1 MQTVKRI
8 KREGGKH
15 LISTT
20 SPQPLPHGLHYRLG
34 GLRPTHVRYAV
45 IAFLCVLSF
54 LTYFDRVC
62 IMRAQGDIQR
72 DLGISNEQMGAVF
85 GIFWLAYAIFEL
97 PGGWLGER
105 YGTRRALARIV
116 LTWSIFTAL
125 SGAAVGFASLFFY
138 RFLFG
143 MGEAGAYPN
152 MARVQSRWMPPESQG
167 RVSGLLWLVARFGGA
182 LSPMLFGTIQ
192 RAVDSRGFRSVLARV
207 APPLAH
213 VHGWRMGF
221 WASGLL
227 GVVWILFFF
236 PWFRDNPADKR
247 TVNEAELELI
257 RAGRDASHA
266 RSRPRHDARVW
277 RALFTSKSLWG
288 LAFVYVFGSFGWSFF
303 VSWMPKYL
311 LKVHKIDY
319 AHSEWMTA
327 LPMMCGGVASLIGGW
342 LSDKIALRR
351 GRRRLA
357 RAIFPVVGSVIAGAA
372 IFSLQF
378 ADTPTKALTLM
389 CVTMAAYDFGLGAKW
404 AAIIDVGGAHAGLA
418 AGFVNMMGNLGGNA
432 LQPVVGAAIFMHF
445 GWGTLFVAYA
455 ATYLLSACM
464 WLFIEPDRQFHRE
477 E

>member
-1 MQTVKRI
+1 
-8 KREGGKH
+8 
-15 LISTT
+15 
-20 SPQPLPHGLHYRLG
+20 
-34 GLRPTHVRYAV
+34 V

-62 IMRAQGDIQR
+62 IMRAQGDIER
-72 DLGISNEQMGAVF
+72 DLGISNGQMGAVF
-85 GIFWLAYAIFEL
+85 GIFWLAYALFEL

-105 YGTRRALARIV
+105 YGARRALARIV
-116 LTWSIFTAL
+116 LAWSIFTAL

-182 LSPMLFGTIQ
+182 LSPMLFGSIQ
-192 RAVDSRGFRSVLARV
+192 RAVDSHGFRSVLARV
-207 APPLAH
+207 APSLAH

-227 GVVWILFFF
+227 GVAWIICFV

-247 TVNEAELELI
+247 TVNEAELKLI
-257 RAGRDASHA
+257 RAGREAAPA
-266 RSRPRHDARVW
+266 RDRPSHDARIW
-277 RALFTSKSLWG
+277 RALFTNKSLWG

-311 LKVHKIDY
+311 LNVQHVDY

-327 LPMMCGGVASLIGGW
+327 LPMLCGGVASLIGGW
-342 LSDKIALRR
+342 LSDRIAARL
-351 GRRRLA
+351 GRRRFA
-357 RAIFPVVGSVIAGAA
+357 RAVFPVVGHVVAAGA

-378 ADTPTKALTLM
+378 AHTPLKAVTLM

-418 AGFVNMMGNLGGNA
+418 AGFVNMMGNLGGNS
-432 LQPVVGAAIFMHF
+432 LQPVVGAAIFSHF

-455 ATYLLSACM
+455 GTYLLSASM
-464 WLFIEPDRQFHRE
+464 WVFIEPDKQFYRE
-477 E
+477 PDGR